1 MPIKDKVILIVDDD
15 IEIINLLSKIFEAQ
29 GARTLSAQNLTEAKL
44 RVTTNQPHLVFL
56 DIKLGTE
63 NGLTFLSYLKN
74 TPFGYGLPVVIF
86 SAIDN
91 PKIMKL
97 VLASGA
103 ADFINKP
110 IVAKQ
115 IIQKARQLL
124 VTRKA
129 KNHYFVDYLKFS
141 QDVSIQGQLVSY
153 NQNSIEM
160 ETTAKIAESSCLVI
174 KSSFCKKIDFTASR
188 FIVNRKAGHMSNGKY
203 LHKLFY
209 VGIKDL
215 TIEKILEMQE

>member
-1 MPIKDKVILIVDDD
+1 MSLKDKVILIVDDD

-29 GARTLSAQNLTEAKL
+29 GALALSAQDLTDAKM
-44 RVTTNQPHLVFL
+44 RVSTNQPHLVFL

-63 NGLTFLSYLKN
+63 NGLTFLTYLKS

-110 IVAKQ
+110 IMASQ

-124 VTRKA
+124 VARKV
-129 KNHYFVDYLKFS
+129 KVHHFVDYLKFS
-141 QDVSIQGQLVSY
+141 QDVYMQGKLATY
-153 NQNSIEM
+153 NQNFIEM
-160 ETTAKIAESSCLVI
+160 EANVKIAESANIII
-174 KSSFCKKIDFTASR
+174 KSKFCEKIDFSASR
-188 FIVNRKAGHMSNGKY
+188 FIVHKKANRMNRGRYIHT
-203 LHKLFY
+203 LFY
-209 VGIKDL
+209 VGIADHN
-215 TIEKILEMQE
+215 IEKILEMQE